1 MTIQRWGL
9 FLLAIPLLLVFGSPA
24 QGQVALSHV
33 TGVVADSQ
41 SLAIPGAQ
49 VTIRNV
55 GTGIETSAE
64 SNESGYYTL
73 VSLNPGDYELVV
85 TSEGFRSYVQQGIR
99 LETGLQVRIDVEL
112 ELGVVTESVTVVSG
126 APAINL
132 ERGAIKGDVILY
144 EELQDLPLL
153 GRDFT
158 ELAYLIPGVVPRG
171 RGAGSFASINGARG
185 DQTNF
190 YVDGVSNRNPVGG
203 GAQVRPPLDAV
214 EEFRVET
221 SGFSAEYGG
230 FSGGIVGITMRS
242 GQNQFHGSVFEYKRN
257 EFMDARRL
265 FDQERLRLRRD
276 QFGGTLSGPIVKN
289 RSFFLFSYEGRYN
302 SVQQTRYGRVPTA
315 AQRRGDFSNSVDLW
329 KPPIDGQLQ
338 PFYLNDPD
346 RKGACNAK
354 NQKGCFPNMMI
365 PASLHDPAAL
375 HLINLYP
382 VPAEVENRRS
392 ALNQRLNH
400 HNVAQDDDDWHQMV
414 VKFDQNFS
422 PKDTFSASYQ
432 KRFNNNMAPF
442 AGSPLAIW
450 GNLARNRRSLLSV
463 RHTHTFSPTLVLEFA
478 GGYSQR
484 DNFVTSIAAD
494 DDPATIGLPVPEDL
508 PEHLVGLP
516 RVNVNGHW
524 PLGQGANTPN
534 EQEIM
539 DLQFTGR
546 LSWIRQSHT
555 IKMGFDFNRT
565 LYDQPLWNNARGT
578 FVFNRKFT
586 KHSVGDLLLGRLTN
600 SNRRVSTTE
609 NALRADGFGMFLND
623 DWKVNR
629 NLTLNLGVRYEFD
642 LPPYDVNDRLSTYRP
657 DLNKVVLAGDKD
669 LPNLAEL
676 LEAQG
681 LTGRTALAKDV
692 GMSRRLIDPDFN
704 NISPRLGFAWR
715 PFGDNK
721 HVIRGGYGI
730 FYQGYLL
737 NPVRSQLAG
746 GFPFTLNQAFNSAN
760 RPGIPLPTIQNP
772 FPEGRA
778 AIPGG
783 QAGVNNVNAFDPDP
797 PSAYL
802 QSWNFTVERD
812 VGGGQVVEIG
822 YVGSKGTH
830 LQRRYNLNLPIRD
843 PALATIGANG
853 NYIFP
858 RPIEGFNNLNYNS
871 FGANS
876 TFHSMQASLRRRS
889 RSGFFYR
896 LNYTFGKSIDDAS
909 THNDGRV
916 GTGGALDNRNLK
928 LDRGRSNF
936 DQRHVVT
943 IATRYPMPIGRGRHF
958 LPNLRGPVQAII
970 GGWQLAS
977 TVRAYSGQPFS
988 VLTSNVDLNAG
999 ESRRPNRIGH
1009 GYQDPS
1015 AADGRKGVDFPWYD
1029 ITAFERVP
1037 CIGTENNN
1045 GIECVQSAHGFE
1057 PFNPGDSGRN
1067 ILDMP
1072 GQFNMNLSLQKNFQ
1086 FENRRRLQV
1095 RLDAFNALN
1104 AAQLGNL
1111 TAAAASFDGIQGG
1124 LIANSRPARIMQA
1137 SLSYYF

>member
-9 FLLAIPLLLVFGSPA
+9 LSLAIPLLLVYASPA
-24 QGQVALSHV
+24 HGQVALAHV

-41 SLAIPGAQ
+41 GLAIPGAQ
-49 VTIRNV
+49 VSILNL
-55 GTGIETSAE
+55 GTGIETTAE

-73 VSLNPGDYELVV
+73 VSLNPGDYELTV
-85 TSEGFRSYVQQGIR
+85 TSDGFRSYVQQGIR
-99 LETGLQVRIDVEL
+99 LETGLQVRLDVEL

-126 APAINL
+126 APALNL

-158 ELAYLIPGVVPRG
+158 ELAYLIPGVVPKG

-257 EFMDARRL
+257 EFMDARRM

-276 QFGGTLSGPIVKN
+276 QFGGTLSGPIIKN

-302 SVQQTRYGRVPTA
+302 SVRQTRYGRVPSA
-315 AQRRGDFSNSVDLW
+315 LERIGDFSESRDLW
-329 KPPIDGQLQ
+329 KAPIDGQLQ
-338 PFYLNDPD
+338 PFFLNDPD
-346 RKGACNAK
+346 KKGACNAK
-354 NQKGCFPNMMI
+354 NQKGCYPNMMI
-365 PASLHDPAAL
+365 PAAL
-375 HLINLYP
+375 HHPAGAHLLSLYP
-382 VPAEVENRRS
+382 LPSGVDERRS
-392 ALNQRLNH
+392 LLNLRLNN

-432 KRFNNNMAPF
+432 KRFNNLEAPF
-442 AGSPLAIW
+442 AGSPLAMW
-450 GNLARNRRSLLSV
+450 GNFVRNRRSLLSV
-463 RHTHTFSPTLVLEFA
+463 RHTHTFSPTLVLELA

-484 DNFVTSIAAD
+484 DNFVNSIAAD
-494 DDPATIGLPVPEDL
+494 HDPATIGLPIPEDL
-508 PEHLVGLP
+508 PAHLVGLP

-524 PLGQGANTPN
+524 NLGQAAGTPN
-534 EQEIM
+534 EQEIL

-546 LSWIRQSHT
+546 LSWIKTSHT
-555 IKMGFDFNRT
+555 IKMGVDYNRT
-565 LYDQPLWNNARGT
+565 FYDQPQWNNARGT
-578 FVFNRKFT
+578 FTFNRKFT
-586 KHSVGDLLLGRLTN
+586 KHSVGDMLLGRLTN
-600 SNRRVSTTE
+600 TNRRVSTTQ
-609 NALRADGFGMFLND
+609 NALRADGFGAFLND

-629 NLTLNLGVRYEFD
+629 NLTLNLGIRYEFD
-642 LPPYDVNDRLSTYRP
+642 LPPYDVYDRLSTYRP
-657 DLNKVVLAGDKD
+657 DLNQVVLAGDKD
-669 LPNLAEL
+669 LPNLPEL

-681 LTGRTALAKDV
+681 LTGRTALARDV

-704 NISPRLGFAWR
+704 NISPRVGFAWR

-721 HVIRGGYGI
+721 HVLRGGYGI

-737 NPVRSQLAG
+737 GPVRSQLAG
-746 GFPFTLNQAFNSAN
+746 GFPFTFNQTFNSAV
-760 RPGIPLPTIQNP
+760 RPGIELPTLSNP
-772 FPEGRA
+772 FPEGRGA
-778 AIPGG
+778 TTG
-783 QAGVNNVNAFDPDP
+783 AGTNNVNAFDPDP

-802 QSWNFTVERD
+802 QQWNMTVERD
-812 VGGGQVVEIG
+812 MGGGQVVEIG

-843 PALATIGANG
+843 PAVATIGANG

-896 LNYTFGKSIDDAS
+896 LNYTFGKAIDDAS
-909 THNDGRV
+909 THNDG
-916 GTGGALDNRNLK
+916 GNIGPGGALDNTNLK

-943 IATRYPMPIGRGRHF
+943 VATRYPLPIGKGRYF

-977 TVRAYSGQPFS
+977 TIRGYSGQPFTVFS
-988 VLTSNVDLNAG
+988 SNTDLNAG

-1009 GYQDPS
+1009 GYQPDN
-1015 AADGRKGVDFPWYD
+1015 AAPGRKGVDFPWFD

-1037 CIGTENNN
+1037 CFGTENNN
-1045 GIECVQSAHGFE
+1045 GIECVQSAYGYE
-1057 PFNPGDSGRN
+1057 PFHPGNSGRN

-1072 GQFNMNLSLQKNFQ
+1072 GLFSMNLSMQKNFQ

-1095 RLDAFNALN
+1095 RLDAFNAMN
-1104 AAQLGNL
+1104 AAQLANVPNP
-1111 TAAAASFDGIQGG
+1111 AREFDGIQGG
-1124 LIANSRPARIMQA
+1124 LISNSRPARIMQA
-1137 SLSYYF
+1137 SLSYYW